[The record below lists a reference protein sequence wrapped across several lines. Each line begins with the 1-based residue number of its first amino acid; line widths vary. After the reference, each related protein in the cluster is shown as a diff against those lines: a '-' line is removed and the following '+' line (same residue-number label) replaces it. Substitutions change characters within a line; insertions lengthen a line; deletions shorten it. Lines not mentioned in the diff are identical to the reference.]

1 MADQNLDLT
10 VLRNG
15 RREDRFQVRGDP
27 QDLKWLAGRLTG
39 WLQGHRWNEKTWL
52 QFEIHANEPGQ
63 GGREPITKARAV

>member
-27 QDLKWLAGRLTG
+27 QDLKWLAG
-39 WLQGHRWNEKTWL
+39 
-52 QFEIHANEPGQ
+52 
-63 GGREPITKARAV
+63 